1 MTIFGN
7 HAFVAAMQDLI
18 AHLEHGHDLSP
29 GQAVESVRLLL
40 DEKIDDAS
48 KAALLKALRAKG
60 ETAGEIAAFVKS
72 LLARAVDPRID
83 PKNLPGPMLD
93 VCGTG
98 GDRMD
103 LFNVSTTGM
112 FVLAAGGAVVVKH
125 GNRAITSKCGGADV
139 LESLG
144 VKIDLPPA
152 DLKRCVETTGA
163 GFLFAPNYHPA
174 FKTLAPVRKM
184 LAAQGVATIF
194 NLLGPL
200 LNPAQ
205 PAHQLTGVFDRTK
218 LAKYAAVLQL
228 LGRTRAWALNGSGAD
243 EILPCGVTEVVET
256 TPETLREF
264 TIDPA
269 ALGIAPC
276 AQDELR
282 GGTRDDNTRILLGI
296 LDGSIRGPKRDVVRL
311 NAAAGFV
318 VSNLAGDLAEGL
330 LLAEEQIDSGRA
342 LAKLRALQD
351 FQ

>member
-1 MTIFGN
+1 MTFFRN
-7 HAFVAAMQDLI
+7 HAFVAAMHDLI
-18 AHLEHGHDLSP
+18 AHLESGHDLSP

-40 DEKIDDAS
+40 DEKIDDAT
-48 KAALLKALRAKG
+48 KAALLQALRAKG

-174 FKTLAPVRKM
+174 FKAIAPVRKM

-243 EILPCGVTEVVET
+243 EILPCGMTEVVET

-269 ALGIAPC
+269 SLGIAPC

-282 GGTRDDNTRILLGI
+282 GGTGVENTRILLGI

-318 VSNLAGDLAEGL
+318 VSNLASDLAEGL

-342 LAKLRALQD
+342 LAKLRAMQD
-351 FQ
+351 FK